1 MAPQL
6 TRLSSCGSCA
16 ETGLPLPARPVRKRC
31 APDRDG
37 SVTPWRRCP
46 RRARGCPRK
55 SLRPS
60 RDQRVRLLLP
70 GSDGAGHRRIASTPW
85 GEGKQ
90 TRKHVLEQDD
100 GIGPY
105 FARSSV
111 AGSSGIGWRLL
122 TMHLT
127 QSSPG
132 ADPSFSSSLAC
143 SFEVDPLSGGSGSL
157 YFLGTSSSVLRTSES
172 RTLKIILFRNTFFIY
187 KSPNV

>member
-1 MAPQL
+1 MGWRPQL
-6 TRLSSCGSCA
+6 TRLSSRGACA
-16 ETGLPLPARPVRKRC
+16 ETELPLRARAARKRS

-37 SVTPWRRCP
+37 SVTRWKRCP

-100 GIGPY
+100 GIEPY

-122 TMHLT
+122 TMHFT

-143 SFEVDPLSGGSGSL
+143 SFSAAGSSLRSRRGRRSNSSTLRKYTPALSRSL
-157 YFLGTSSSVLRTSES
+157 ATRA
-172 RTLKIILFRNTFFIY
+172 R
-187 KSPNV
+187 